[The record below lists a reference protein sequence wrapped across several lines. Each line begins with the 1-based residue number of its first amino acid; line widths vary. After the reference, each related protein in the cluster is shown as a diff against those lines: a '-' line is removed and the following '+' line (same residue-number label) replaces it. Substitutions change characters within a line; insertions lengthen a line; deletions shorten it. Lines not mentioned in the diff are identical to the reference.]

1 MRYPKIF
8 KLMQRAHSAIFRA
21 SDHALRK
28 SFGLTAS
35 QQGVLFLLG
44 ARDGAPISEI
54 ADQLQMGKSSL
65 TGLIDRME
73 ALGLVE
79 RRQSEDDGRRFHV
92 FIAPAGRA
100 LVEATLPATKRI
112 NNAMLA
118 SFSAS
123 ECAVIERFLNHVADN
138 AFDIVAAETMKD
150 AKAKVDA

>member
-1 MRYPKIF
+1 M
-8 KLMQRAHSAIFRA
+8 
-21 SDHALRK
+21 
-28 SFGLTAS
+28 
-35 QQGVLFLLG
+35 FLLG